1 MIALS
6 TASALRFC
14 VCVCVC
20 VRVCCRAEQPVLL
33 SAWTAAVQTS
43 APGSWLDSGRMQEV
57 SRMKY
62 DLNGSRWNGKYHIRG
77 VQYMSPCPKDTG
89 LHYTPA
95 LMYLWEFQCLLWR
108 TLPML
113 WCVHQYHATSLC
125 VFFFFLLP
133 LNSAWRIDNRG
144 LICLPPPLRGST
156 AKQRVNCVSVFCGIL
171 SNLKDWGN
179 QCFFHFRSGDAA
191 FDNRPVAKWVVSLKV
206 ATKISIMGITSC
218 ILQSVIG
225 PITAA

>member
-6 TASALRFC
+6 TASALRF

-20 VRVCCRAEQPVLL
+20 VRCRAEQPVLL

-43 APGSWLDSGRMQEV
+43 APGSWPDSGRMQEV
-57 SRMKY
+57 SLMKY

-77 VQYMSPCPKDTG
+77 IQYVSPCPKDTG

-95 LMYLWEFQCLLWR
+95 LMYLWEFQCLSSR
-108 TLPML
+108 TLPTL
-113 WCVHQYHATSLC
+113 WRVHQYHTASLL
-125 VFFFFLLP
+125 FFCLWTQHGELITMASFVWLRRFP
-133 LNSAWRIDNRG
+133 GQQRNSEWI
-144 LICLPPPLRGST
+144 
-156 AKQRVNCVSVFCGIL
+156 VSVCFVGIL

>member
-1 MIALS
+1 M
-6 TASALRFC
+6 C
-14 VCVCVC
+14 VVEQNNL
-20 VRVCCRAEQPVLL
+20 CCSRRGPLLCKHRPLGVGWVRAECRRCR
-33 SAWTAAVQTS
+33 
-43 APGSWLDSGRMQEV
+43 G
-57 SRMKY
+57 
-62 DLNGSRWNGKYHIRG
+62 WNMIWMAHAEMGNITLEAY
-77 VQYMSPCPKDTG
+77 STCPHALKIQG
-89 LHYTPA
+89 FITP
-95 LMYLWEFQCLLWR
+95 Q
-108 TLPML
+108 L
-113 WCVHQYHATSLC
+113 WCICENFNVYCGGPSQCCDVCINITRPRC
-125 VFFFFLLP
+125 VFFFFFLLP

>member
-1 MIALS
+1 M
-6 TASALRFC
+6 C

-20 VRVCCRAEQPVLL
+20 VHVCCRAEQPVLL

-125 VFFFFLLP
+125 FFFFFCCLWTQHGELITVASFVC
-133 LNSAWRIDNRG
+133 LRRSAGQQRNSEWIVSACFVGFCPIWKTGEINVFSIFGAETRLSTID
-144 LICLPPPLRGST
+144 LW
-156 AKQRVNCVSVFCGIL
+156 L
-171 SNLKDWGN
+171 SEW
-179 QCFFHFRSGDAA
+179 CH
-191 FDNRPVAKWVVSLKV
+191 
-206 ATKISIMGITSC
+206 
-218 ILQSVIG
+218 
-225 PITAA
+225 